1 MYFTGLAKQNY
12 FFKLV
17 EYIFLSPPNSTYL
30 DEFREKKYRYVV
42 SYFIDENYPQNY
54 LVYGLWRQ
62 GLQFVQKIR
71 VVVQQ
76 QQ

>member
-30 DEFREKKYRYVV
+30 DEFWEKKYRYVV
-42 SYFIDENYPQNY
+42 I
-54 LVYGLWRQ
+54 LLT
-62 GLQFVQKIR
+62 KITPKII
-71 VVVQQ
+71 
-76 QQ
+76 